1 VAPSRHFA
9 AESARRLVAHGKPA
23 LRSRSRPTLL
33 RPPQP
38 APTFAE
44 GVVRTRGIKYNWFN
58 VVLSFFAMGLTL
70 YLLSSFSF
78 EGAVLLHAR

>member
-1 VAPSRHFA
+1 M
-9 AESARRLVAHGKPA
+9 AHRAISLLSLRVVWSLTGKPA

-44 GVVRTRGIKYNWFN
+44 GRRQDRG
-58 VVLSFFAMGLTL
+58 A
-70 YLLSSFSF
+70 
-78 EGAVLLHAR
+78 